1 MGCDYPITAYRSRE
15 FNPETKRYGLTFN
28 PLKALNSTHS
38 ISVPCGK
45 CTGCRLERS
54 RQWAVRCM
62 HEASLHDRNCFVTLT
77 YADEH
82 LPVDYSVHPRDLQ
95 LFLKRLRKQVYRL
108 NLEAGRLAPHPVT
121 GEMVPKPIKFY
132 ACGEYGEQTLRPH
145 YHLLIFGHD
154 PDDKKFLE
162 LTPRGDRLYLAK
174 SMQQAWP
181 FGRAIIGNLT
191 YQSAAYTARYTMK
204 KVSGPPAADHYL
216 RVHPL
221 HGFIC
226 RVRPEFPL
234 MSRGGRTGKGLGYG
248 WFEKHG
254 RETFT
259 HDSVIIEGKEAQ
271 PPRYYFQQLPGEEQR
286 KITAKRTVAAK
297 RNQRPRTFNAETAH
311 AETRDARISQ
321 LKRKL

>member
-38 ISVPCGK
+38 IRVPCGK

-62 HEASLHDRNCFVTLT
+62 HEASLHDRNCFLTLT
-77 YADEH
+77 YSNEH
-82 LPVDYSVHPRDLQ
+82 LPVDYSVHQRDLQ
-95 LFLKRLRKQVYRL
+95 LFMKRLRKVAFPQL
-108 NLEAGRLAPHPVT
+108 
-121 GEMVPKPIKFY
+121 IKFY
-132 ACGEYGEQTLRPH
+132 GCGEYGEENLRPH
-145 YHLLIFGHD
+145 YHVLIFGYD
-154 PDDKKFLE
+154 PPDKVVYETTSQGHK
-162 LTPRGDRLYLAK
+162 LYLSK
-174 SMQQAWP
+174 QMQACWQDQGMVTVGA
-181 FGRAIIGNLT
+181 LT
-191 YQSAAYTARYTMK
+191 YQTASYTARYTMK
-204 KVSGPPAADHYL
+204 KINGAPAADHYL

-254 RETFT
+254 AETFT
-259 HDSVIIEGKEAQ
+259 HDSVIVEGREAQ
-271 PPRYYFQQLPGEEQR
+271 PPRYYFEQLTEEQKA
-286 KITAKRTVAAK
+286 KITAKRTKAASK
-297 RNQRPRTFNAETAH
+297 NVRPRTYNAETAH
-311 AETRDARISQ
+311 AEVRDSKIST

>member
-28 PLKALNSTHS
+28 PLKALNSTNS

-62 HEASLHDRNCFVTLT
+62 HEASLHDRNCFITLT
-77 YADEH
+77 YSDDH

-95 LFLKRLRKQVYRL
+95 LFLKRLRKQVAQEL
-108 NLEAGRLAPHPVT
+108 VPDPDT
-121 GEMVPKPIKFY
+121 GELVPRRIKFY
-132 ACGEYGEQTLRPH
+132 GCGEYGDTTLRPH
-145 YHLLIFGHD
+145 YHVLIFGHD
-154 PDDKKFLE
+154 PDDKKHYD
-162 LTPRGDRLYLAK
+162 TTRRGDRLYISK
-174 SMQQAWP
+174 SLQQAWP
-181 FGRAIIGNLT
+181 FGLAIIGNLT

-204 KVSGPPAADHYL
+204 KISGPPAEDHYL
-216 RVHPL
+216 RTHPL

-248 WFEKHG
+248 WFEKYGH
-254 RETFT
+254 ETFT

-271 PPRYYFQQLPGEEQR
+271 PPRYYFQQLPEEEQR
-286 KITAKRTVAAK
+286 KITTKRTTAAK
-297 RNQRPRTFNAETAH
+297 RNKRPRTFNAETAH
-311 AETRDARISQ
+311 AETRDSRISQ

>member
-28 PLKALNSTHS
+28 PLKALNSTNS
-38 ISVPCGK
+38 MRVPCGK

-62 HEASLHDRNCFVTLT
+62 HEASLHEQNCFITLT
-77 YADEH
+77 YSDEH
-82 LPVDYSVHPRDLQ
+82 LPVDYSVHPRDVQ
-95 LFLKRLRKQVYRL
+95 LFLKRLRKQVYKQY
-108 NLEAGRLAPHPVT
+108 AKT
-121 GEMVPKPIKFY
+121 IKFY
-132 ACGEYGEQTLRPH
+132 ACGEYGETTLRPH

-154 PDDKKFLE
+154 PSDKKHYD
-162 LTPRGDRLYLAK
+162 TTKRGDRLYISK
-174 SMQQAWP
+174 SLQQCWP
-181 FGRAIIGNLT
+181 FGLAIIGNLT

-248 WFEKHG
+248 WFEKYG
-254 RETFT
+254 KETFT

-271 PPRYYFQQLPGEEQR
+271 PPRYYFEQLTEEEKR
-286 KITAKRTVAAK
+286 KITTKRTVAAK
-297 RNQRPRTFNAETAH
+297 RNVRPRTFNAETAH
-311 AETRDARISQ
+311 AETRDARISK
-321 LKRKL
+321 LKRNL